1 MAQKALNDYMMDWLS
16 GLVNGAAPVSDG
28 FQGISRTRWIDV
40 VANTLPTVAGS
51 GTITFENPVFGVKV
65 TSMMVSAGT
74 MPLTAVNPIMRIA
87 VDAANDA
94 AAAILLPDTFPSGDP
109 TADAGQ
115 ITSFN
120 IPLVYVPGT
129 GSVSVDV
136 NAALVA
142 DADAAVAASTNLRL
156 LGYSCKESAAGAAV
170 ATFRIMHGA
179 TVAGGTEVATQ
190 ELAANASETVWF
202 GDDGIACANGISI
215 DWIAGTVDVTLY
227 YTTSPRV
234 VAQINFPTAGIEI
247 PVSRDGILRLDF
259 AHDITG
265 MTFILG
271 VTALEEV

>member
-1 MAQKALNDYMMDWLS
+1 MSQKALQDYMMDWLS

-28 FQGISRTRWIDV
+28 FQGIARTRWIDV

-74 MPLTAVNPIMRIA
+74 MPLTAVNPIMRVA

-120 IPLVYVPGT
+120 IPLVYVPDT
-129 GSVSVDV
+129 
-136 NAALVA
+136 
-142 DADAAVAASTNLRL
+142 
-156 LGYSCKESAAGAAV
+156 EAAGDL
-170 ATFRIMHGA
+170 R
-179 TVAGGTEVATQ
+179 
-190 ELAANASETVWF
+190 
-202 GDDGIACANGISI
+202 
-215 DWIAGTVDVTLY
+215 
-227 YTTSPRV
+227 
-234 VAQINFPTAGIEI
+234 VAQLNFPTAGIEI